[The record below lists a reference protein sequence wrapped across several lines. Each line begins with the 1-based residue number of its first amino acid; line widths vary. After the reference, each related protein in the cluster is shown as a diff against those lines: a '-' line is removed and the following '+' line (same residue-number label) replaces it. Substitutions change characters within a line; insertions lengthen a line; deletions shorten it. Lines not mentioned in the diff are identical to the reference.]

1 MVVAV
6 VVVAVVD
13 ATAEADDNAFAAE
26 GDADLTCT
34 GEGLPTFNA
43 HF

>member
-6 VVVAVVD
+6 VVAAVMEVA
-13 ATAEADDNAFAAE
+13 AEADDNAFAAE
-26 GDADLTCT
+26 GDADLMCA